1 MEGTARGTVDEE
13 VRLVTENRSVSRALG
28 VAHRREHTGKVQTG
42 SDLREDDIIRCED
55 VYART

>member
-28 VAHRREHTGKVQTG
+28 VAHRRENTGKVQTG
-42 SDLREDDIIRCED
+42 SDLRED